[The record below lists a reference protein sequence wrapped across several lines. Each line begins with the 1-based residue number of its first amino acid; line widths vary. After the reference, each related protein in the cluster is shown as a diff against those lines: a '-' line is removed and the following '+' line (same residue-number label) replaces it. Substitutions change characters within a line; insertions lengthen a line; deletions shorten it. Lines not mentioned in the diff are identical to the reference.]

1 MEALATGWKGEEV
14 PHPAHFSA
22 MLLPSKTL
30 FQIPSLSTYSSFSL
44 PQVNGSLQPNQRKP
58 WRSQWPIAYFGI
70 VHSVVLVGSKN
81 ILPLSSVLHLSCDHF
96 H

>member
-44 PQVNGSLQPNQRKP
+44 PQVNGSLP
-58 WRSQWPIAYFGI
+58 SQIRESHGEASGLLLTLALFT
-70 VHSVVLVGSKN
+70 V
-81 ILPLSSVLHLSCDHF
+81 
-96 H
+96 